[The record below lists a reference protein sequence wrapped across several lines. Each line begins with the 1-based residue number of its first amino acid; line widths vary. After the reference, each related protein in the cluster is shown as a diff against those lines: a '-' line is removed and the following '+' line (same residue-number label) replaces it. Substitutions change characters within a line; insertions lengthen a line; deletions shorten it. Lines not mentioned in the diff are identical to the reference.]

1 MTNRRVIWALAAGNV
16 GLLFV
21 VGFLWAER
29 SGGSERTMAPTSTFL
44 KPTNRSIVAPVRAQA
59 GQFHW
64 SQLESTNFLTYVAN
78 LRAVGCP
85 EQTLRDIIGAEVQA
99 LYAPVREAILDG
111 ENSSGGQL
119 VSEREKLA
127 RDQAWLVD
135 QLLGIDR
142 PAAIAQARLDS
153 GFDSA
158 RDDARWRS
166 GLGPSASLAGRPV
179 TDRREVAPLAGQAR
193 RASVVERA
201 TAAGIIGDGSAGVA
215 SPSQADDTAA
225 QPVSRWRQARS
236 QADQHLRVMIGDEAF
251 LHIERER
258 HLSTIRGQA
267 PP

>member
-16 GLLFV
+16 GLLLV

-29 SGGSERTMAPTSTFL
+29 GGGSDRTMAPTFL
-44 KPTNRSIVAPVRAQA
+44 EPTNRSIGAPVLARA

-111 ENSSGGQL
+111 ENSSGRRL

-127 RDQAWLVD
+127 RDQAWLVG

-142 PAAIAQARLDS
+142 PPALAQARLDS
-153 GFDSA
+153 GFDST
-158 RDDARWRS
+158 RGDPRWSS
-166 GLGPSASLAGRPV
+166 GVDPSASLAGHPL
-179 TDRREVAPLAGQAR
+179 TDRREVAPLSGQAR
-193 RASVVERA
+193 RASVVEHA
-201 TAAGIIGDGSAGVA
+201 AAAGNLGDGSAGDG

-236 QADQHLRVMIGDEAF
+236 RADQHLRVMIGDEAF
-251 LHIERER
+251 LRIERER
-258 HLSTIRGQA
+258 HLSAICGQA